1 MYSGESG
8 RKQAKVWGSG
18 YGGSV
23 GGGEGGY
30 GSKSVV
36 SALRSQGVL
45 EHE

>member
-1 MYSGESG
+1 M
-8 RKQAKVWGSG
+8 WGSG

-23 GGGEGGY
+23 GGVGREGY

-36 SALRSQGVL
+36 FGLRSQGVL